1 MCPTPPK
8 AKKSAVNSWKIL
20 GAGTPL
26 HYACAHGHPDVVT
39 LLLQWNCDIELRDSY
54 NSTALIKA
62 AQYGHEACLTILLE
76 HGADPNAIDN
86 NGSAAL
92 HYAVYRECISMV
104 TILLEYK
111 ADTSI
116 TNKDGVSPLI
126 LAQQGSNESLIKLL
140 AGKDTVKRTEEAEEP
155 ERTPG
160 GSNSHG
166 SSSPKEF
173 KDKVTEKTVE
183 HNVNEVD
190 TSENLNRG
198 AATSVLQALDEKAK
212 DQVEN
217 QVEHGS
223 VMKTAKAKDEV
234 KEVINK
240 CDPNKFVPHERNS
253 EDCEMPKF
261 DKILSL
267 IEELM
272 KQSKDSSSL
281 MRISNAVHSYEK
293 LLEDKTHAFDQ
304 LQEKYEDLKINH
316 SDTQKTVS
324 KTVKEKLKVDT
335 ENTKLK
341 AEMHNLRYDIP
352 ILKSFNCFH

>member
-1 MCPTPPK
+1 MRKFLTFFGQRQSSEASTSQRPWFQNRASSPCSTTHLPK
-8 AKKSAVNSWKIL
+8 YKARGKYHKAASLGDVAKVQFRLETWRN
-20 GAGTPL
+20 GANDRDRKNRTPL

-173 KDKVTEKTVE
+173 KDKV
-183 HNVNEVD
+183 
-190 TSENLNRG
+190 
-198 AATSVLQALDEKAK
+198 
-212 DQVEN
+212 
-217 QVEHGS
+217 
-223 VMKTAKAKDEV
+223 